1 MAKTKIVPI
10 FPLDLVLFPR
20 QELPLRI
27 FEPRYKQLVDDCMLG
42 DGQFGVC
49 LVDQNNLI
57 RGWNGPK
64 SIGTIVKITKCE
76 DVEVDGMQLQ
86 VQTMGRSK
94 FRIKKIIP
102 PSIELP
108 ENYDPYSIE
117 GHQAISDLNE
127 KSFHDD
133 KMYIKAE
140 VELIPEIDDNISL
153 NQWEHLVD
161 LWKKK
166 TVNQALPQII
176 DPFSLDQILTQYYLT
191 TDTPTIDYVYS
202 LSALGAQDPNDLQP
216 ILEANSMEELI
227 NKVEKLLTINNP
239 KVSK

>member
-191 TDTPTIDYVYS
+191 TNTPTIDYVYS